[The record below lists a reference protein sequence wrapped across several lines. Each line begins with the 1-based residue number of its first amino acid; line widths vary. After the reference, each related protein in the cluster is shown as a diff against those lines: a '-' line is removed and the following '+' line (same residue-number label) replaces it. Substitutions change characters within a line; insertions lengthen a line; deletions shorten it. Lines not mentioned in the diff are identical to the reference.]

1 MLGGPSSMAPKPVA
15 DVSLHFFA
23 PKHSVIIDMIMIQL
37 ITAMLVGLLI
47 LVFKGNELNQ
57 TDASIFL
64 IGMFGS
70 AMLLSNIYARISR
83 I

>member
-1 MLGGPSSMAPKPVA
+1 MMGGGMTPRPVA
-15 DVSLHFFA
+15 DVSLHFFS

-47 LVFKGNELNQ
+47 LVFKGNELTQ

-70 AMLLSNIYARISR
+70 AMLLSTIYARISR